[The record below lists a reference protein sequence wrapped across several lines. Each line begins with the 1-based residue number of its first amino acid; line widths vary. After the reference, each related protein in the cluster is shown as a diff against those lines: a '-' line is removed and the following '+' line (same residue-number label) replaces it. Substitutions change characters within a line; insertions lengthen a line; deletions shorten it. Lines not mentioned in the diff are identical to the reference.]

1 MQTYDASMSGA
12 SAQITL
18 PDAVVLITGG
28 SRGIGAGIAR
38 AFLEAGARVVVC
50 GRRTPEPDAL
60 PEHEGR
66 RAQFIACD
74 VRKPELVS
82 ALFEQVVR
90 DYGRLDVLVNN
101 AGGTPPADFADS
113 SAQLVERIIQLNL
126 TAPLICSQA
135 AYRVMK
141 DQPQGGSIINI
152 GSVAAV
158 RPAPTTVAYGAAKA
172 GLVNATESL
181 AMEWGPRV
189 RVNAIIAGFVATENA
204 DEHYG
209 GPEGVERIGRMFP
222 MGRLAEP
229 ADIAHACLYLASPL
243 ASYVSGAKLAVH
255 GGGEWP
261 VFLYL
266 AKQSQGSGAP

>member
-113 SAQLVERIIQLNL
+113 SAQLVERIIQL
-126 TAPLICSQA
+126 
-135 AYRVMK
+135 
-141 DQPQGGSIINI
+141 